1 MVINVCQL
9 LLKYL
14 IKAAQYF
21 AWLSPKPL
29 MRFQLL
35 LSLFFIISFL
45 PGPRKEAA
53 VTDVKPHRTG
63 TRILGKSRTSLAACR
78 VQYFALE
85 LNPSGA
91 EAQNSTPSPPLKKK
105 RGDTAHIIRPRF
117 ESDRLLSQRAN
128 QSNECLPNQTTNELR
143 TTALKKRK
151 KERPPKNKLEIFFVF
166 HLFLLFFFFLFFVF
180 QLQRR
185 RRRII
190 KIFSTLWLAVW
201 C

>member
-1 MVINVCQL
+1 MDVVYRFLLKLTNLISEPISSTLPSFMVINVCQL

-91 EAQNSTPSPPLKKK
+91 EAQSPNPPPLS
-105 RGDTAHIIRPRF
+105 G
-117 ESDRLLSQRAN
+117 
-128 QSNECLPNQTTNELR
+128 
-143 TTALKKRK
+143 KRK
-151 KERPPKNKLEIFFVF
+151 GVTQPI
-166 HLFLLFFFFLFFVF
+166 
-180 QLQRR
+180 
-185 RRRII
+185 
-190 KIFSTLWLAVW
+190 
-201 C
+201 